1 MIKSLSLKKLLL
13 CVAFMLTALI
23 SMSAQSRKPETF
35 YFEGNVGPYPIHM
48 TLTFNPN
55 NTVKG
60 FYSYDSQVEKGNY
73 STLPLEGTYSGDIND
88 AQLVLMEYTVK
99 KDKVIGTFN
108 CKLEGEYG
116 WDGNLSAH
124 YLTVSGG
131 FGYRNYKTGKTFK
144 VYLYA
149 ENFYSRGR

>member
-1 MIKSLSLKKLLL
+1 MNLKKLVLSL
-13 CVAFMLTALI
+13 AFMLTALT
-23 SMSAQSRKPETF
+23 SVSAQKHNSETF
-35 YFEGNVGPYPIHM
+35 YFEGKLGSYPIHM
-48 TLTFNPN
+48 TLTFHSN

-60 FYSYDSQVEKGNY
+60 FYSYDSQVAQGNY
-73 STLPLEGTYSGDIND
+73 NTLPLEGTYSGDIND

-108 CKLEGEYG
+108 CKVEGGYG

-124 YLTVSGG
+124 YLTVSGES
-131 FGYRNYKTGKTFK
+131 GYRNYKTGKTFK